1 MLKKIGDY
9 LEIRNFGAETFS
21 VPDPER
27 GNCGEI
33 KAFVETFTPV
43 KVLYMASLELDGME
57 MHDSFRL
64 SVEPGENTMPLPEMK
79 VINPLLSS
87 DDIRRVYTVT
97 LKIYASGGVVHKFDS
112 EISF

>member
-57 MHDSFRL
+57 MIESFRL
-64 SVEPGENTMPLPEMK
+64 PVEPGGGVCDLPDI
-79 VINPLLSS
+79 VVVNPIRS
-87 DDIRRVYTVT
+87 DDEKIGNYTLT
-97 LKIYASGGVVHKFDS
+97 LKIYSSGGVVDEFS
-112 EISF
+112 ARVRF